1 MTRLAVIILILVS
14 SIGAVGQAMPTA
26 APPIGTANPDY
37 WYGYRMHTFQF
48 DGRLCHIVDP
58 KIEAPGKPWLWRA
71 RFWGH
76 RPEVDLALLNKGYH
90 LVYMDVAE
98 MLGNKEAVEHWN
110 HFYNLL
116 TTTYGL
122 NKKTELEGMSRGG
135 LYVYAWAEANPH
147 KVRAIYADA
156 PVCDIK
162 SWPLALRNGAPD
174 PAGWKMVVSAFG
186 FHDLK
191 DALAYKGNPID
202 DLAPLAHAHVPLL
215 HVVGDA
221 DQVVPLAEN
230 TNVLAQRYRALG
242 GNIQI
247 IVKHGVGHVHGLDD
261 PTPIIQFLWRPPVDL
276 N

>member
-1 MTRLAVIILILVS
+1 
-14 SIGAVGQAMPTA
+14 
-26 APPIGTANPDY
+26 
-37 WYGYRMHTFQF
+37 
-48 DGRLCHIVDP
+48 
-58 KIEAPGKPWLWRA
+58 
-71 RFWGH
+71 
-76 RPEVDLALLNKGYH
+76 
-90 LVYMDVAE
+90 
-98 MLGNKEAVEHWN
+98 
-110 HFYNLL
+110 
-116 TTTYGL
+116 
-122 NKKTELEGMSRGG
+122 
-135 LYVYAWAEANPH
+135 
-147 KVRAIYADA
+147 
-156 PVCDIK
+156 
-162 SWPLALRNGAPD
+162 
-174 PAGWKMVVSAFG
+174 MVVSAFG